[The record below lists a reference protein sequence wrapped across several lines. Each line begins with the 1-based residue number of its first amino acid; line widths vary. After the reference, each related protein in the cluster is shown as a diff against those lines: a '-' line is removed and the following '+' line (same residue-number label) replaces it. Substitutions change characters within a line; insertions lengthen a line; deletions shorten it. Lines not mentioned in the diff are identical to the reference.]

1 MKTRICLILT
11 VLMFALTLSG
21 CQRAAA
27 KTEEQPAVIAEE
39 TTQPKSAKPTP
50 RKTKPQQN
58 RAKLSWTEP
67 CSVEQAASAAKQT
80 MEDLGLG
87 GQATTKT
94 RTVRTREPKTGKTVT
109 KRVPV
114 STGSGSDSG
123 RIYFKSDGLSAYVNA
138 KSVTGIEYRINIL
151 LMPPESCRIAIT
163 ATGPNPSDILKEHS
177 TFIKQ
182 KISEAI
188 QNPPAEAEEVTETL
202 PYPETMVFD
211 RTVSQVYNV
220 IYNWSRQEKLDHS
233 RGNSNDKYYR
243 DARVNCAS
251 RIEFTFQMRLID
263 DNKTK
268 LEIKASGYE
277 GKDEFDLILKTL
289 TESMEALKT
298 DEPASKTAAYNE
310 TKTLNHPIAAVHGT
324 LSAWVKENS
333 FTFGRNS
340 SGGDAFYKYFSC
352 YTAAGMEFSFKM
364 YLIDA
369 NKTKLEM
376 TAGGQKDRE
385 EFPMI
390 LKSLEAALDGIGQA
404 QPEPAAVSEKSCQGE
419 Q

>member
-1 MKTRICLILT
+1 
-11 VLMFALTLSG
+11 
-21 CQRAAA
+21 
-27 KTEEQPAVIAEE
+27 
-39 TTQPKSAKPTP
+39 
-50 RKTKPQQN
+50 
-58 RAKLSWTEP
+58 
-67 CSVEQAASAAKQT
+67 
-80 MEDLGLG
+80 
-87 GQATTKT
+87 
-94 RTVRTREPKTGKTVT
+94 
-109 KRVPV
+109 
-114 STGSGSDSG
+114 
-123 RIYFKSDGLSAYVNA
+123 
-138 KSVTGIEYRINIL
+138 
-151 LMPPESCRIAIT
+151 
-163 ATGPNPSDILKEHS
+163 
-177 TFIKQ
+177 
-182 KISEAI
+182 
-188 QNPPAEAEEVTETL
+188 
-202 PYPETMVFD
+202 
-211 RTVSQVYNV
+211 
-220 IYNWSRQEKLDHS
+220 
-233 RGNSNDKYYR
+233 
-243 DARVNCAS
+243 
-251 RIEFTFQMRLID
+251 
-263 DNKTK
+263 
-268 LEIKASGYE
+268 
-277 GKDEFDLILKTL
+277 EFDLILKTL